1 MMMENDV
8 SRVKRSK
15 EQARDGYN
23 RMARCYDMIAGR
35 FEREYRDIGLEK
47 LGVKDGETVLEIGFG
62 TGQAVLAMA
71 ESVGEKGKVYGIDI
85 SDRMLRIAG
94 SRVEKMGM
102 SKRVA
107 LQREDAADLPYKD
120 DFFDAAFISFTLEL
134 FDTPEIPEVL
144 HHCRRVL
151 RDGGRLCVVSLA
163 RKPLDEDEKE
173 PWAIWL
179 YELAHRLFP
188 SYFDCRPIYVRKSLE
203 DAGFDI
209 VDVTEMQ
216 MWGLPVD
223 IVLAKKPR
231 APQHKK
237 GRK

>member
-1 MMMENDV
+1 MENDV

-94 SRVEKMGM
+94 SRVEKMEM

-107 LQREDAADLPYKD
+107 LQRDDAADLPYKD
-120 DFFDAAFISFTLEL
+120 VFFDAIFMSFTLEL
-134 FDTPEIPEVL
+134 FDTPEIPKVL
-144 HHCRRVL
+144 GHCRRVL
-151 RDGGRLCVVSLA
+151 KDGGRLCVVSLA

-179 YELAHRLFP
+179 YELAHRVFP
-188 SYFDCRPIYVRKSLE
+188 SYFDCRPIYARKSLE

>member
-1 MMMENDV
+1 MENEV

-15 EQARDGYN
+15 ERARDSYN
-23 RMARCYDMIAGR
+23 RMARCYDMVAGR
-35 FEREYRDIGLEK
+35 SEREYRDAGLEK
-47 LGVKDGETVLEIGFG
+47 LGVKDGDTVLEMGFG
-62 TGQAVLAMA
+62 TGHAVLAMA

-85 SDRMLRIAG
+85 SDRMLRIVG
-94 SRVEKMGM
+94 SRVEKMEM

-120 DFFDAAFISFTLEL
+120 DFFDAVFMSFTLEL
-134 FDTPEIPEVL
+134 FDTPEIPKVL
-144 HHCRRVL
+144 QHCRRVL
-151 RDGGRLCVVSLA
+151 KDGGRICVVSLA
-163 RKPLDEDEKE
+163 KQQTDEDEKE

-179 YELAHRLFP
+179 YEMAHRLFP
-188 SYFDCRPIYVRKSLE
+188 SYFDCRPIYVRRSLE

-209 VDVTEMQ
+209 EDVTEMQ

-223 IVLAKKPR
+223 IVLAKNPKS
-231 APQHKK
+231 PQRKK